1 MGLITFLT
9 LSFFAAEY
17 ECYKDGSIYGY
28 EYDKNTGRCSCNPGW
43 TGEKCE
49 DCATAVKVSLE
60 NDALVSHGSY
70 AGTYQMTN
78 DVNGKP
84 SYTLIGKAIWYYKD
98 LLYKGKYHDLWFIG
112 PVNDLG
118 KF

>member
-1 MGLITFLT
+1 MITFLT

-49 DCATAVKVSLE
+49 GILKVLSKVKLKS
-60 NDALVSHGSY
+60 N
-70 AGTYQMTN
+70 
-78 DVNGKP
+78 
-84 SYTLIGKAIWYYKD
+84 
-98 LLYKGKYHDLWFIG
+98 
-112 PVNDLG
+112 
-118 KF
+118 